1 MKWKIKCGE
10 MSNLDNNIVITS
22 RIRLA
27 RNLKN
32 YKFPVNMTKEESNNV
47 IEEVSSAIKMND
59 NNYKLTY
66 MKDLSDVKKNSL
78 IENHIIS
85 PALAKKNDEGAFL
98 LSSDQK
104 VSVMLNEEDHI
115 RIQTLGEG
123 MSLKECFDLSNDVDD
138 IIEENVDYAFDN
150 ELGYITSCPT
160 NIGTGMR
167 ASVMLHLPALSIT
180 NQIDKLLYGVSQ
192 LGVAVRG
199 VYGEGTKSIGHLYQ
213 ISNQGTMGASEETLI
228 DKITQIVT
236 QIIDKEK
243 NTREHLKKNNYDELE
258 DDFYRAYGLLTN
270 ARKIS
275 VDEAMRLLSLIK
287 LGSEMGITP
296 MVKGKNIYQLMIW
309 IQPNNISTIEGEELS
324 TKDRDKKRAEIIRRE
339 LLR

>member
-1 MKWKIKCGE
+1 LK
-10 MSNLDNNIVITS
+10 NNDIVITS

-32 YKFPVNMTKEESNNV
+32 YKFPIYMTESESNSV
-47 IEEVSSAIKMND
+47 INEIYNAVSKHE
-59 NNYKLTY
+59 NYKLTY

-85 PALAKKNDEGAFL
+85 PALANKRNEGAFL
-98 LSSDQK
+98 LSPDGK
-104 VSVMLNEEDHI
+104 TSVMINEEDHI
-115 RIQTLGEG
+115 RIQTIEDGL
-123 MSLKECFDLSNDVDD
+123 SLKECWKLSNEVDD
-138 IIEENVDYAFDN
+138 IIEESVDYAFDR
-150 ELGYITSCPT
+150 ELGYITACPT

-213 ISNQGTMGASEETLI
+213 ISNQGTLGASEETLI
-228 DKITQIVT
+228 DKINQIVM

-243 NTREHLKKNNYDELE
+243 NTREHLMKNNYDDLE

-270 ARKIS
+270 ARKMT
-275 VDEAMRLLSLIK
+275 VDEAMKLLSLIK

-309 IQPNNISTIEGEELS
+309 IQPNNISTIDTELS
-324 TKDRDKKRAEIIRRE
+324 PKDRDKKRAEIIRRE